1 MAKRSKGRTKDVNPK
16 VAARRAARKAAR
28 AAFQQ
33 GEVSGP
39 LRAFEGLPGEVDWVA
54 LREVVPAAT
63 ATARTT
69 SEYGS
74 RDITVVTLLPGLLA
88 AMHRNDG
95 QILVALQT
103 PSSSSDASRDVATAL
118 LAAIEAEPGTALT
131 QVDLTD
137 EGPRLQDV
145 LDTSV
150 DFEVTVHDSF
160 DYAMDS
166 GAERTEE
173 VSDALAEL
181 SDSIVPTVK
190 VQGAAGAYWCR
201 MSGREYLRWSRPEP
215 EEDLLDALARL
226 HATGDSV
233 LEEGTRLIGT
243 FRSCGLVIPVWELVR
258 GSEAE
263 ELAPLLPPLEERL
276 AEALARTGDLG
287 PQERRARASLVSRQ
301 VTLR

>member
-1 MAKRSKGRTKDVNPK
+1 MAKRSKGRSKDVNPK
-16 VAARRAARKAAR
+16 VAARRAARKAAQK
-28 AAFQQ
+28 AFQEGQ
-33 GEVSGP
+33 VSGP

-69 SEYGS
+69 QEHGA

-88 AMHRNDG
+88 AMHRSDG

-103 PSSSSDASRDVATAL
+103 PSNTPDPSRDVATAL
-118 LAAIEAEPGTALT
+118 LAALETEPGTTLAH
-131 QVDLTD
+131 VDLTG

-150 DFEVTVHDSF
+150 DFEVTVHDTF
-160 DYAMDS
+160 DYALDP
-166 GAERTEE
+166 EDEVTEE
-173 VSDALAEL
+173 VRHALEEL
-181 SDSIVPTVK
+181 ADSIVPTVK
-190 VQGAAGAYWCR
+190 VDDAEGAYWCR

-215 EEDLLDALARL
+215 EEELLDALARL
-226 HATGDSV
+226 HARGESA

-258 GSEAE
+258 GSEAD
-263 ELAPLLPPLEERL
+263 ELTGLLPAFEERL
-276 AEALARTGDLG
+276 AGALAQDGELDA
-287 PQERRARASLVSRQ
+287 QERRARASLVSRQ

>member
-1 MAKRSKGRTKDVNPK
+1 MAKRSKGRKDVNPK
-16 VAARRAARKAAR
+16 VAARRAARKAAQE
-28 AAFQQ
+28 AFQQ
-33 GEVSGP
+33 GQVTGP
-39 LRAFEGLPGEVDWVA
+39 LRVFEGLPGEVDWVA

-69 SEYGS
+69 EEYGG
-74 RDITVVTLLPGLLA
+74 RDVTVVTLLPGLLA
-88 AMHRNDG
+88 AMHRDDG

-103 PSSSSDASRDVATAL
+103 PSTTADPSRDVATAL
-118 LAAIEAEPGTALT
+118 LAAMEAEPGTALP
-131 QVDLTD
+131 QVDLPQ

-150 DFEVTVHDSF
+150 DFEVTVHQTF
-160 DYAMDS
+160 DYALDPGQEVEDEVR
-166 GAERTEE
+166 GA
-173 VSDALAEL
+173 LQEL

-190 VQGAAGAYWCR
+190 VEGADGAYWCR

-215 EEDLLDALARL
+215 EEELLDALARL
-226 HATGDSV
+226 HARGESA

-258 GSEAE
+258 GSEAD
-263 ELAPLLPPLEERL
+263 ELTGLLPAFADRLEQ
-276 AEALARTGDLG
+276 ALAQRGDLDA
-287 PQERRARASLVSRQ
+287 QERRARASLVSRQ

>member
-1 MAKRSKGRTKDVNPK
+1 MAKRSKARSKEVNPK
-16 VAARRAARKAAR
+16 VAARRAARKAAQ

-33 GEVSGP
+33 GEVTGP

-69 SEYGS
+69 AEYGS
-74 RDITVVTLLPGLLA
+74 RDVTVVTLLPGLLA
-88 AMHRNDG
+88 AMHRKDG

-103 PSSSSDASRDVATAL
+103 PSSSADASRDVATAL
-118 LAAIEAEPGTALT
+118 LAALEAEPGTALT
-131 QVDLTD
+131 QVDLD
-137 EGPRLQDV
+137 PEGPRLQDV

-150 DFEVTVHDSF
+150 DFEVTLHDNF
-160 DYAMDS
+160 EYALDP
-166 GAERTEE
+166 EE
-173 VSDALAEL
+173 EITGEVKDALEQFAE
-181 SDSIVPTVK
+181 SIVPTVK
-190 VQGAAGAYWCR
+190 VAGVEGAYWCR

-215 EEDLLDALARL
+215 EEELLDALARL
-226 HATGDSV
+226 HATGESV

-258 GSEAE
+258 GSEAD
-263 ELAPLLPPLEERL
+263 ELGPLLPPFQERL
-276 AEALARTGDLG
+276 TEALAWTGELG
-287 PQERRARASLVSRQ
+287 SDERRARASLVSRQ